1 MIPTNLRVG
10 FPESSLQSRKNHK
23 AKRSASY
30 FMPVASISQTC
41 RGLAVALCVG
51 HGSIVSLRSGGRR
64 VFCGDWS
71 GRGFACAGAF
81 SARANPGHVR
91 WPGVLQ
97 MLEHR
102 ALEAEIRATACTD
115 GAGIGAA
122 LVVRPVA
129 DARTIAHQ
137 CLLQFHCGL
146 NCDRAAI
153 TLILARYCTLF
164 F

>member
-10 FPESSLQSRKNHK
+10 FPDSSVQSRENHK

-51 HGSIVSLRSGGRR
+51 HGSIVSLGPVVAAFFAATGRDGASR
-64 VFCGDWS
+64 VPGLFP
-71 GRGFACAGAF
+71 AH
-81 SARANPGHVR
+81 ANPGHVR

-129 DARTIAHQ
+129 EDCPEDHGHARAGSSLYTFG
-137 CLLQFHCGL
+137 FH
-146 NCDRAAI
+146 
-153 TLILARYCTLF
+153 
-164 F
+164 